1 MSRRVLLILSLL
13 AVVFAGLTAIA
24 VRTGVLALRSP
35 ADQSVAIGGPFQ
47 LTDQNGRTV
56 DQGVLKGKWSVVFFG
71 YTFCPDA
78 CPTTM
83 FALGQAQKLLGPK
96 AASFQTVFV
105 SVDPARDTPKQLAS
119 FLATDAFPKGALGL
133 TGSAQQVD
141 QVAKAYH
148 VYYQKA
154 GSGAAYTVDHS
165 TMTYLMNPKGRFA
178 CVIPYDATP
187 QQIAAK
193 VEAAMAQGANAESC

>member
-1 MSRRVLLILSLL
+1 MSRRLLLILSLL
-13 AVVFAGLTAIA
+13 AVIFAGLTVLA
-24 VRTGVLALRSP
+24 VRNGILAPQR
-35 ADQSVAIGGPFQ
+35 AAEQSVAIGGPFL
-47 LTDQNGRTV
+47 LTDQNGRSV

-96 AASFQTVFV
+96 AAAFQTVFIT
-105 SVDPARDTPKQLAS
+105 VDPARDTPRQLAA
-119 FLATDAFPKGALGL
+119 FLSTDAFPRGVVGL
-133 TGSAQQVD
+133 TGTPQQVD
-141 QVAKAYH
+141 QAAKAYH

-154 GSGAAYTVDHS
+154 GTGAAYTVDHS
-165 TMTYLMNPKGRFA
+165 TMSYLMNPGGGFA

-187 QQIAAK
+187 QQIAVK
-193 VEAAMAQGANAESC
+193 VEAAMAQGASAESC